1 MYSIQV
7 FFDRVEGEKAVLLA
21 GDPAQA
27 IDWPEALL
35 PEDARPGQYLK
46 IAIEIDTAA
55 TAAAGSRVKGLLA
68 QLVGGQAD
76 QEK

>member
-7 FFDRVEGEKAVLLA
+7 FFDRVEGEKAVLLV
-21 GDPAQA
+21 GEPAQTVN
-27 IDWPEALL
+27 WPGALL
-35 PEDARPGQYLK
+35 PEDAQPGQYLK
-46 IAIEIDTAA
+46 IAVEVDNAA

-68 QLVGGQAD
+68 QLVGGEAD